1 MVKACYLFLYD
12 NFFLHHTSVLFLLCY
27 KLFGMK
33 AIFCLV
39 YRWIEWP
46 ISSLSHDHGGSNY
59 KAEIKGSRSIEVK
72 WRRAG
77 NMLFEQIV
85 SYVLVLKK
93 ALNLVRRHKST
104 ESVMKLLTSEGNWQ
118 ETFLQ
123 VSSSNQFRI
132 MSVY

>member
-1 MVKACYLFLYD
+1 
-12 NFFLHHTSVLFLLCY
+12 
-27 KLFGMK
+27 
-33 AIFCLV
+33 
-39 YRWIEWP
+39 
-46 ISSLSHDHGGSNY
+46 
-59 KAEIKGSRSIEVK
+59 
-72 WRRAG
+72 
-77 NMLFEQIV
+77 MLFEQIV
-85 SYVLVLKK
+85 SYILVLKK